1 MEDHGVWP
9 KDLIFYGTAISSCV
23 RGRSGW
29 SNALGLLVQMSGST
43 LTPDLVAC
51 SAALAT
57 VAKAATPAW
66 QTSASQLTP
75 ARKVYGDLDRY
86 RLEKTVITYSA
97 LISACERSA
106 DTLQSWGQA
115 ISLLWQAA
123 QSRIQMD
130 AIIYGA
136 AISACEKAAN
146 WSWALL
152 FLEELCNDLEWRPS
166 GAEEP
171 NMIHYNATMSACEK
185 SSYWEVALLLMQEA
199 VARHLQRDVIS
210 FAACVSACEKAA
222 VWPEAL
228 QLLRCAQTSLLETN
242 STHGRSIDG
251 CDGNSGFDWTRF
263 QVAFKL
269 WSISHVRAQ
278 EPMLAL
284 MLMKEMDRPETDT
297 YNAAIGACLE
307 DWPQAVAL
315 ERASNRPNLLSFN
328 STIHV
333 LCVGL
338 QWLKAA
344 VLLEQCKDEHLQP
357 DAASYDPILSAR
369 MEMALAEGAFSPTKV
384 HARSRE
390 KSVGVKAWTPTCRSD
405 IHSGLQS
412 KERLQ
417 YMYLLNLQQTLD
429 MAAN

>member
-1 MEDHGVWP
+1 MSVSLEDLTQRTRKAHSFLQTEGLIRDA
-9 KDLIFYGTAISSCV
+9 KERQLQLDLIFYGTAISSCV

-66 QTSASQLTP
+66 QTSVQLLREMQEMDLKMNVIPFETCITCCGKASQLTP

-106 DTLQSWGQA
+106 AWIEA

-152 FLEELCNDLEWRPS
+152 FLEELCNDL
-166 GAEEP
+166 EP

-242 STHGRSIDG
+242 SILCNAAISACGRGS
-251 CDGNSGFDWTRF
+251 
-263 QVAFKL
+263 
-269 WSISHVRAQ
+269 

-307 DWPQAVAL
+307 DWPQALSLFVDL
-315 ERASNRPNLLSFN
+315 QQASNRPNLLSFN

-390 KSVGVKAWTPTCRSD
+390 
-405 IHSGLQS
+405 
-412 KERLQ
+412 
-417 YMYLLNLQQTLD
+417 
-429 MAAN
+429 